1 VSVTD
6 FPQREAVPPFRTGCV
21 PTQSSPEFQQLR
33 SRLRRFVT
41 ACVCESAVGREMVRK
56 MTTAVVWVVLAL
68 IPVAGVAPVGGVAH
82 ADSADDQFPAKLSS
96 QGIGAAPDQLI
107 AIGHE
112 TRAWKD
118 QGRFEIGIDQH
129 SNPVAVIGEHLNAA
143 VPKLRD
149 LRPDLAGFDLTL
161 STALAKNPDQRF
173 SGCRDFAKAPREH
186 VAAAPL
192 GEHTTQAAAAAAAP
206 NAAPISAGAHTDAG
220 RRPRNSVVHTFVSA
234 LIGVALIGAIMTL
247 TMLFGDRRVFGGRRE
262 MFGGRRENRSAARS
276 VGRCGPT
283 CRQRSRQLYVATPRR
298 LADGEAIR
306 HGIQD
311 AEQGFAVADLAVA

>member
-6 FPQREAVPPFRTGCV
+6 FPQREAVPPFRTRCV
-21 PTQSSPEFQQLR
+21 PTQSSPEFQELR

-41 ACVCESAVGREMVRK
+41 ACVRKSAVGREMVRK
-56 MTTAVVWVVLAL
+56 MTTAVVWVILAL
-68 IPVAGVAPVGGVAH
+68 IPVVGVAH
-82 ADSADDQFPAKLSS
+82 ADGADDQFLAMLPS

-112 TRAWKD
+112 THAWKD
-118 QGRFEIGIDQH
+118 QGRVEIGIDQH
-129 SNPVAVIGEHLNAA
+129 SNPVAVIGQHLNAA
-143 VPKLRD
+143 VPKLSD

-173 SGCRDFAKAPREH
+173 SSCRDFAKAPREH

-206 NAAPISAGAHTDAG
+206 DAAPISAGAHADAG
-220 RRPRNSVVHTFVSA
+220 RRPRISVVHTFVSA
-234 LIGVALIGAIMTL
+234 LIGVALIGAVSTL
-247 TMLFGDRRVFGGRRE
+247 AMLFGDRRVFGGRRE
-262 MFGGRRENRSAARS
+262 MFGGRRENRSAAGS
-276 VGRCGPT
+276 VGRCRPS
-283 CRQRSRQLYVATPRR
+283 CRQRSRQLYMATPRR

-311 AEQGFAVADLAVA
+311 AEQGFAVADLTAA